1 MMNRIIRMLAAVAL
15 GLGLIATPVFASGA
29 ARKNAEDH
37 AFSFEGPF
45 GQFNRAQLQRGWE
58 VFRQVCASCHSLNY
72 LRFRNLAEPG
82 GPEFT
87 VEQAKAFASQYDIT
101 DGPNDEGEMFTRP
114 GRLSDAFPA
123 PYPNE
128 QAAKAANNNA
138 LPPDL
143 SLLVK
148 AREGWDYPW
157 YVSPIIKLFKGNG
170 GAEYVRS
177 LISGFEEPP
186 AHEEQKEGLSYN
198 PYFPG
203 HWIAMPPPL
212 SGEDVEYKDGTPNTL
227 KQEATDV
234 AAFLAWVSMPKME
247 ERKKIGLMAMLY
259 LLVFALLMYMV
270 KLALWSKVE
279 H

>member
-1 MMNRIIRMLAAVAL
+1 MMNGIIRTLAAVVL
-15 GLGLIATPVFASGA
+15 GLGVIATPAHA
-29 ARKNAEDH
+29 AGTAQKNAEDYD
-37 AFSFEGPF
+37 FSFAGPF
-45 GQFNRAQLQRGWE
+45 GQFDRAQLQRGWE
-58 VFRQVCASCHSLNY
+58 VFRQVCASCHSLKY

-87 VEQAKAFASQYDIT
+87 EEQAKAFASQYDIV
-101 DGPNDEGEMFTRP
+101 DGPNEEGEMFTRP
-114 GRLSDAFPA
+114 GRLADAFPS

-128 QAAKAANNNA
+128 EAAKAANNGA
-138 LPPDL
+138 VPPDL
-143 SLLVK
+143 SLIVK
-148 AREGWDYPW
+148 AREGWYYPW
-157 YVSPIIKLFKGNG
+157 YISPFIKLVKGNG

-177 LISGFEEPP
+177 LISGYEEPP
-186 AHEEQKEGLSYN
+186 AHEEAREGLNYN

-203 HWIAMPPPL
+203 HWIAMPQPL

-270 KLALWSKVE
+270 KLAIWSKVE

>member
-1 MMNRIIRMLAAVAL
+1 MNKIIKLLTAVGVAL
-15 GLGLIATPVFASGA
+15 GLLAAPVLASGA
-29 ARKNAEDH
+29 HRENAEDYDY
-37 AFSFEGPF
+37 SFEGPF
-45 GQFNRAQLQRGWE
+45 GQFDRAQLQRGWE
-58 VFRQVCASCHSLNY
+58 VFRQVCSSCHSLNY

-87 VEQAKAFASQYDIT
+87 VKQAKAFAAQYEIT

-114 GRLSDAFPA
+114 GRLSDAFPP

-143 SLLVK
+143 SLIVK

-157 YVSPIIKLFKGNG
+157 YISPIIKLFKGNG

-177 LISGFEEPP
+177 LISGFGQPLPPGEE
-186 AHEEQKEGLSYN
+186 AKEGLNYN

-212 SGEDVEYKDGTPNTL
+212 SGEDVEFADGTPNTL

-259 LLVFALLMYMV
+259 LLVFALLMFMV
-270 KLALWSKVE
+270 KQALWSRID

>member
-1 MMNRIIRMLAAVAL
+1 MKTITRLFAAL
-15 GLGLIATPVFASGA
+15 GLAAAIMAGPALASGGA
-29 ARKNAEDH
+29 QRNADDYD
-37 AFSFEGPF
+37 FSFEGPF
-45 GQFNRAQLQRGWE
+45 GTFDRAQLQRGWKVFKE
-58 VFRQVCASCHSLNY
+58 VCHSCHSLKY

-87 VEQAKAFASQYDIT
+87 VKQAKAIAAEYEIT

-114 GRLSDAFPA
+114 GRLSDAIPD

-143 SLLVK
+143 SLIVK
-148 AREGWDYPW
+148 AREGWYYPW
-157 YVSPIIKLFKGNG
+157 YISPILKLFKGNG

-177 LISGFEEPP
+177 LLAGFEDPP
-186 AHEEQKEGLSYN
+186 HGEEKEGLSYN

-212 SGEDVEYKDGTPNTL
+212 AGEDVEYADGTTPTL
-227 KQEATDV
+227 LQEATDV

-247 ERKKIGLMAMLY
+247 ERKRIGLMTLIYMG
-259 LLVFALLMYMV
+259 VFALLMLMV
-270 KLALWSKVE
+270 KKALWSRVE

>member
-1 MMNRIIRMLAAVAL
+1 MKNRIVRMLAVAGL
-15 GLGLIATPVFASGA
+15 GLGLLA
-29 ARKNAEDH
+29 APAQAAGLQENAEEH

-45 GQFNRAQLQRGWE
+45 GQFDRAQLQRGWE
-58 VFRQVCASCHSLNY
+58 VFRQVCSSCHSLNY

-101 DGPNDEGEMFTRP
+101 DGPDENGEMFTRP

-128 QAAKAANNNA
+128 QAAKAANNGA
-138 LPPDL
+138 APPDL
-143 SLLVK
+143 SLIVK
-148 AREGWDYPW
+148 GREGWYYPW
-157 YVSPIIKLFKGNG
+157 YISPVLKLFKGNG
-170 GAEYVRS
+170 GPEYVRS
-177 LISGFEEPP
+177 LLSGYTDPPHGEER
-186 AHEEQKEGLSYN
+186 EGLNYN

-212 SGEDVEYKDGTPNTL
+212 SDDAVEYKDGTPATV
-227 KQEATDV
+227 KQMATDV
-234 AAFLAWVSMPKME
+234 AAFLAWVAMPKME
-247 ERKKIGLMAMLY
+247 ERKRIGLMTMLY
-259 LLVFALLMYMV
+259 LGLFTLLMYLV
-270 KLALWSKVE
+270 KRAIWSRVE